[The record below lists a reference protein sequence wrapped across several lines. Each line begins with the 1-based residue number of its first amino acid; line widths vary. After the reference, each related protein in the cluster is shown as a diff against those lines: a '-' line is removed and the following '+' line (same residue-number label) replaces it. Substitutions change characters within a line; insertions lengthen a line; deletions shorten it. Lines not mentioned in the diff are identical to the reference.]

1 MVKPLVSNLI
11 HLFSPNSTRCHFRYH
26 NGMKMKL
33 AGIIYLQ
40 EISQDRVT
48 GTVRKNM
55 SLFKKLCGDGALQH
69 VILATTKW
77 SRLGNGTL
85 GRQREAELS
94 ETFWKNMLS
103 KGSSMTRFEGTQ
115 GSAKNIVRNILI
127 KRSID
132 VSLPIQEDLVDLKK
146 YLPQTNAGEM
156 LYDDLQRLLNR
167 LKGELMQ
174 LRDIDQAD
182 RDAKWR
188 KEYDDMNDRI
198 QSIVTEIKSRVPLT
212 QKILGLVGLQ
222 RGISLRCVHSH
233 RITMK
238 FSDMSC
244 L

>member
-1 MVKPLVSNLI
+1 
-11 HLFSPNSTRCHFRYH
+11 
-26 NGMKMKL
+26 MKMKL

-127 KRSID
+127 KRYID

-222 RGISLRCVHSH
+222 RGISLRCVHS
-233 RITMK
+233 RSIV
-238 FSDMSC
+238 
-244 L
+244 LL